1 MLQEFNC
8 VIFGFSSMAEL
19 FEHPRF
25 IAIDGPIRVGKS
37 TLARILAETL
47 HARRIVEPE
56 NNPFLDRFYQEMSG
70 MALATQMWFLVERYD
85 QMRQA
90 AKDLAG
96 SDPWPIV
103 ADYLFEKDKLF
114 AYINLSDAELALYN
128 RYYQDF
134 RTEVPTPDLV
144 IYLQASPEV
153 LKQRL
158 KRKGLTQEQAISDA
172 YIEQVAK
179 AYEHFFFHYTASDL
193 LVVDT
198 SEIDF
203 VNREQDLALL
213 LKRLSEPIKGKQ
225 YFLPPPT
232 RGTAADAC
240 GPQGVGGT
248 AHSARCTGAG
258 ATPGG
263 WATPEAWAQKMGH
276 LEIQAILKQNSG
288 IELRGQYGQYFAGS
302 IGRTAYIG
310 LRY

>member
-1 MLQEFNC
+1 MTEP
-8 VIFGFSSMAEL
+8 
-19 FEHPRF
+19 FEQPRF

-37 TLARILAETL
+37 TLAGILAETL

-56 NNPFLDRFYQEMSG
+56 NNPFLDRFYKEMSG

-128 RYYQDF
+128 RYYQDL

-144 IYLQASPEV
+144 IYLHASPEV

-158 KRKGLTQEQAISDA
+158 RRKGLTQEQAISDV

-232 RGTAADAC
+232 
-240 GPQGVGGT
+240 QG
-248 AHSARCTGAG
+248 TGA
-258 ATPGG
+258 
-263 WATPEAWAQKMGH
+263 
-276 LEIQAILKQNSG
+276 
-288 IELRGQYGQYFAGS
+288 
-302 IGRTAYIG
+302 
-310 LRY
+310 

>member
-1 MLQEFNC
+1 
-8 VIFGFSSMAEL
+8 
-19 FEHPRF
+19 
-25 IAIDGPIRVGKS
+25 
-37 TLARILAETL
+37 
-47 HARRIVEPE
+47 
-56 NNPFLDRFYQEMSG
+56 

-96 SDPWPIV
+96 SEPWPIV

-114 AYINLSDAELALYN
+114 AYINLNATQNWLFTIATT
-128 RYYQDF
+128 RIF
-134 RTEVPTPDLV
+134 RSEVPTPDLV
-144 IYLQASPEV
+144 IYLHASPEV

-158 KRKGLTQEQAISDA
+158 RRKGLTQEQAISDV

-232 RGTAADAC
+232 
-240 GPQGVGGT
+240 QG
-248 AHSARCTGAG
+248 TGA
-258 ATPGG
+258 
-263 WATPEAWAQKMGH
+263 
-276 LEIQAILKQNSG
+276 
-288 IELRGQYGQYFAGS
+288 
-302 IGRTAYIG
+302 
-310 LRY
+310 

>member
-1 MLQEFNC
+1 
-8 VIFGFSSMAEL
+8 MADL
-19 FEHPRF
+19 FEQPRF
-25 IAIDGPIRVGKS
+25 IAIEGPIRVGKS
-37 TLARILAETL
+37 TLAGILAETL

-56 NNPFLDRFYQEMSG
+56 DNPFLDRFYQEMSG

-85 QMRQA
+85 QMRQL

-103 ADYLFEKDKLF
+103 ADYVFEKDKLF
-114 AYINLSDAELALYN
+114 AYINLTDAELALYN
-128 RYYQDF
+128 RYYQTF
-134 RTEVPTPDLV
+134 RNDVPTPDLV

-158 KRKGLTQEQAISDA
+158 RRKGLTQEQAISDE

-203 VNREQDLALL
+203 VNRNQDLALL

-232 RGTAADAC
+232 
-240 GPQGVGGT
+240 QGN
-248 AHSARCTGAG
+248 GA
-258 ATPGG
+258 
-263 WATPEAWAQKMGH
+263 
-276 LEIQAILKQNSG
+276 
-288 IELRGQYGQYFAGS
+288 
-302 IGRTAYIG
+302 
-310 LRY
+310 

>member
-8 VIFGFSSMAEL
+8 VIFRFFFMADF
-19 FEHPRF
+19 FEPPRF
-25 IAIDGPIRVGKS
+25 IAIEGPIRVGKS
-37 TLARILAETL
+37 TLSRILAETL

-70 MALATQMWFLVERYD
+70 MALAAQMWFLVERYD

-134 RTEVPTPDLV
+134 RNEVPTPDLV

-158 KRKGLTQEQAISDA
+158 KRKGLTQEQSISDA

-225 YFLPPPT
+225 YFLPPP
-232 RGTAADAC
+232 RAGN
-240 GPQGVGGT
+240 GG
-248 AHSARCTGAG
+248 
-258 ATPGG
+258 
-263 WATPEAWAQKMGH
+263 
-276 LEIQAILKQNSG
+276 
-288 IELRGQYGQYFAGS
+288 
-302 IGRTAYIG
+302 
-310 LRY
+310 